1 MRRPRPTGGPSCQK
15 QRAIL
20 VSELRRFCMHWCC
33 VFQVDVVDPPFPRPV
48 GHWWFGCKSDSS
60 AGNDGWFLS
69 GSSYPGLTGAEVGD
83 TVQRSSRGDDAD
95 LHNSDV
101 GDLILD
107 AGEEDQ
113 QIHNVAK
120 VLLPAATSAY
130 YWLRQLLRGL
140 TDLSVRSNSNIELID
155 LS

>member
-1 MRRPRPTGGPSCQK
+1 
-15 QRAIL
+15 
-20 VSELRRFCMHWCC
+20 MHWRY
-33 VFQVDVVDPPFPRPV
+33 VFQVDKAEPPFPRPA
-48 GHWWFGCKSDSS
+48 GYWWFGCKSSSS
-60 AGNDGWFLS
+60 AGNNGWFLS
-69 GSSYPGLTGAEVGD
+69 GSSYPGLSGSVAGD
-83 TVQRSSRGDDAD
+83 TAQRSSRGDDAD
-95 LHNSDV
+95 LHNTDV

-120 VLLPAATSAY
+120 ALLPAATSAF

-140 TDLSVRSNSNIELID
+140 TDLSVRSNSNTEWLD